1 MLTTDLHNL
10 TLDDLEIL
18 LDAVGDQPASRE
30 GVMPLYQYLLDRRD
44 DLLDDQMREDM
55 KEMEADDKEADT
67 VEEEEEG
74 QVTVY
79 YFGFQI

>member
-1 MLTTDLHNL
+1 MMTIDLHNL

-18 LDAVGDQPASRE
+18 LDAVGDQPASGE

-44 DLLDDQMREDM
+44 DLLEDQMREDL
-55 KEMEADDKEADT
+55 KEVEKDDKEADT
-67 VEEEEEG
+67 NEAEEG
-74 QVTVY
+74 QVTIC

>member
-44 DLLDDQMREDM
+44 DLLEDQMREDL
-55 KEMEADDKEADT
+55 KEVEKDDKEADT
-67 VEEEEEG
+67 NEAEDEG
-74 QVTVY
+74 QITIC